1 MTGPGLVRPTV
12 GNLAVA
18 LVMTLVPGTGH
29 LLMSWAQKQLDVN
42 TTATIALDV
51 TVLSSLGAAV
61 VFGQQLGM
69 VQVAGMGVV
78 LVALAL
84 FVRHSTGSPPIDPAE
99 VGVTPGE

>member
-1 MTGPGLVRPTV
+1 M
-12 GNLAVA
+12 
-18 LVMTLVPGTGH
+18 
-29 LLMSWAQKQLDVN
+29 N

-84 FVRHSTGSPPIDPAE
+84 FVRHSTSSPPIDPAE